1 MSSSLPYW
9 HSVILDRVVYHTERL
24 LAAQDMGDAG
34 AADAHA
40 VVLEEL
46 VFLREALGIE
56 VLADN

>member
-1 MSSSLPYW
+1 
-9 HSVILDRVVYHTERL
+9 
-24 LAAQDMGDAG
+24 MGDAG